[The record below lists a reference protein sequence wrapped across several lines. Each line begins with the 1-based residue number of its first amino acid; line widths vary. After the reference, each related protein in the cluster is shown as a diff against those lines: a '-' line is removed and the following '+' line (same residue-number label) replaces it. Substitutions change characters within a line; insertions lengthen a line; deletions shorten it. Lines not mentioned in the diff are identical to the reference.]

1 MGLPYLP
8 LTANMVAFGPLG
20 VLLPFPVK
28 LRFRVL
34 DPIYFNVAPGAERYS
49 ASRVLAEAEEIRR
62 LLQETLY
69 DMLRERRNVW
79 LG

>member
-1 MGLPYLP
+1 
-8 LTANMVAFGPLG
+8 
-20 VLLPFPVK
+20 
-28 LRFRVL
+28 
-34 DPIYFNVAPGAERYS
+34 VAPGAERYS
-49 ASRVLAEAEEIRR
+49 ASRVLAEAEDIRR